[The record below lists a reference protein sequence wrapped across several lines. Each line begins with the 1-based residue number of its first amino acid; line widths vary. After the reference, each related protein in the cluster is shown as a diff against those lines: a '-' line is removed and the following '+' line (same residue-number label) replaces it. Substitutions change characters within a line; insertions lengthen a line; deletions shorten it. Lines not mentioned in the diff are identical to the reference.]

1 MSAYKQYAK
10 RIEDKIYAYDYFQNK
25 TLDMLKTS
33 LDLGISYGD
42 LFVISKTT
50 DDQEL
55 KDTLDQSLKSLNKA
69 REGYDQ
75 MYAQYVHAMTGFWEL
90 REQVL
95 VMSKIIVEY
104 EQLQEELKREV

>member
-1 MSAYKQYAK
+1 MSAYKEYAK
-10 RIEDKIYAYDYFQNK
+10 RIEDKLHAYDYFQNK

-33 LDLGISYGD
+33 IDLGISYGD

-69 REGYDQ
+69 RQGYDQ

-104 EQLQEELKREV
+104 EQLQEELKRDF

>member
-1 MSAYKQYAK
+1 MSAYKVYAK
-10 RIEDKIYAYDYFQNK
+10 RIEDKLQAYDYFQNK
-25 TLDMLKTS
+25 TLDMLKVS

-42 LFVISKTT
+42 LYVVSKTT
-50 DDQEL
+50 EDEEL
-55 KDTLDQSLKSLNKA
+55 KYTLDKSLKTLNKA

-95 VMSKIIVEY
+95 VMSKIIVEH
-104 EQLQEELKREV
+104 EELQESLKRQI